1 MGYGI
6 FSLLCF
12 YFLLVFLLSCLNQ
25 SSINARVIV
34 QHLAGNI
41 TGSKSS
47 GCDFFQGSW
56 VYDDAYPLYDTS
68 ICPFIEDQFNCQK
81 NGRPDK
87 LYLKYKWKPS
97 ACDLPRFD
105 GVDFLRRYRGK
116 RIMFVGDS
124 LSLNQSI
131 RYQYIMLSRNAFLVD
146 VVEEKIGTVL
156 KLDSIKNGD
165 SWKGFDMLIFNTW
178 HWWLHKG
185 HNQPWDYLEE
195 GGKIYKD
202 MDRLEAFTKGL
213 KAWSKWVDFNVDPTI
228 TKVFCQGT
236 SPTHYNGKEWN
247 VTKSTTCNGQTQPIS
262 GSMYPG
268 GPMAAERVV
277 KEVLSNMTK
286 IVNLQ
291 DVTTLSQLRKDG
303 HPSIYGFGGEK
314 GNDCSH
320 WCLAGIPDTW
330 NQLFYATLVS

>member
-1 MGYGI
+1 MLHAAVPRSNFTLQRKG
-6 FSLLCF
+6 
-12 YFLLVFLLSCLNQ
+12 VLSTFTMPEY
-25 SSINARVIV
+25 SI
-34 QHLAGNI
+34 
-41 TGSKSS
+41 S
-47 GCDFFQGSW
+47 
-56 VYDDAYPLYDTS
+56 
-68 ICPFIEDQFNCQK
+68 
-81 NGRPDK
+81 
-87 LYLKYKWKPS
+87 
-97 ACDLPRFD
+97 
-105 GVDFLRRYRGK
+105 
-116 RIMFVGDS
+116 
-124 LSLNQSI
+124 
-131 RYQYIMLSRNAFLVD
+131 IMLSHNAFLVD

-195 GGKIYKD
+195 GGKIYKY

-213 KAWSKWVDFNVDPTI
+213 KTWSKWVDSNVDPTI
-228 TKVFCQGT
+228 TKVFYQGT

-291 DVTTLSQLRKDG
+291 DVTTLSQLRKMGTLQFMDLVAKREMIVVIG
-303 HPSIYGFGGEK
+303 VLLVFLI
-314 GNDCSH
+314 
-320 WCLAGIPDTW
+320 LGI
-330 NQLFYATLVS
+330 NSSMLLLLVN